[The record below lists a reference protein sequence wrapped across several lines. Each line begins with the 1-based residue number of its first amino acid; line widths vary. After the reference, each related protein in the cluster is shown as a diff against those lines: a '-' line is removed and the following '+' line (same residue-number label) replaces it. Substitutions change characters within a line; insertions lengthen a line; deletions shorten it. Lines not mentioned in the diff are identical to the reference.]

1 MKSRTNLLSLQ
12 KNIILI
18 LFNMAQIAIININD
32 LGMAMRFDAQFYQ
45 PRYLIDTSKGKW
57 LKIRDVLRKCEYGL
71 SLAMNDDKKGV
82 PMFKMDDIKDSL
94 LVDDDIRYAEVSENE
109 HRRFKCKMNDIF
121 FNRVNSEEFVGR
133 TGIFKD
139 PELDAVFASYLIRLQ
154 TNSELVL
161 PQFLNIF
168 LNSKYGQK
176 QIDRYKRR
184 AVNQANVNAQ
194 ELQEFFVPIPSIN
207 FQQKISYLVDN
218 SWQQLKQSKLLYHQ
232 AEQILLQEL
241 GLTDFM
247 PEWVAGYEIT
257 YENMLNVSRMDAD
270 YFQPRY
276 TVIEEIVKEYK
287 NGWDYLPKLIEV
299 SKEKIQIE
307 PEKEYQY
314 VELADINASIGIV
327 DSTSKIFG
335 VDLPSR
341 AQMKLK
347 KDDVVV
353 SSVEGSIDKVGLILS
368 DDENLVGSTGFHV
381 FRSKT
386 FSSEVNL
393 ILCKSPVLQYLF
405 IREASGTILTAISSN
420 SLKNIV
426 VPKLDKTVQEKIT
439 KLVQESHK
447 CVLESRQLLEQAKR
461 QVEEMIESKSN
472 LL

>member
-1 MKSRTNLLSLQ
+1 MILQTNLLSLQ
-12 KNIILI
+12 GNITLI
-18 LFNMAQIAIININD
+18 LFDMAQIAVININD

-57 LKIRDVLRKCEYGL
+57 LKIRDLLKKCEYGL
-71 SLAMNDDKKGV
+71 SLAMNDEKNGV
-82 PMFKMDDIKDSL
+82 PMFKMDDISHAF
-94 LVDDDIRYAEVSENE
+94 LVSDNVRYAEVSESE
-109 HRRFKCKMNDIF
+109 HRRFKCKVNDVF

-139 PELDAVFASYLIRLQ
+139 PDLDAVFASYLIRLQ
-154 TNSELVL
+154 PRQELAL

-168 LNSKYGQK
+168 LNSRYGQI

-194 ELQEFFVPIPSIN
+194 ELQEFFIPIPSIE
-207 FQQKISYLVDN
+207 FQQKIADLVDN
-218 SWQQLKQSKLLYHQ
+218 SWQQLRQSKFLYSQ
-232 AEQILLQEL
+232 AEKLLLQEL
-241 GLTDFM
+241 GLDDFM
-247 PEWVAGYEIT
+247 PEWVAGYET
-257 YENMLNVSRMDAD
+257 DHSNVLDVLRMDAE
-270 YFQPRY
+270 YFQPKYRI
-276 TVIEEIVKEYK
+276 IEERVKKYK

-299 SKEKIQIE
+299 SKEKIQIK

-327 DSTSKIFG
+327 NSTSKIFG
-335 VDLPSR
+335 ANLPSR
-341 AQMKLK
+341 AQMKLQ

-368 DDENLVGSTGFHV
+368 SDDNLVGSTGFHI
-381 FRSKT
+381 FRSKA

-405 IREASGTILTAISSN
+405 IRESSGTILTAISGN
-420 SLKNIV
+420 SLAHIV
-426 VPKLDKTVQEKIT
+426 VPKLDKAVQKKIT
-439 KLVQESHK
+439 KLVQESHT

-461 QVEEMIESKSN
+461 EVEEMIESKAS
-472 LL
+472 

>member
-1 MKSRTNLLSLQ
+1 
-12 KNIILI
+12 
-18 LFNMAQIAIININD
+18 MAQIAIVNIND

-45 PRYLIDTSKGKW
+45 PQYLIDTSKGKW
-57 LKIRDVLRKCEYGL
+57 LKIRDVLKKCEYGL
-71 SLAMNDDKKGV
+71 SLAMNDEEIGV
-82 PMFKMDDIKDSL
+82 PMFKMDDISHTFLFSDT
-94 LVDDDIRYAEVSENE
+94 VRYAEVSESE
-109 HRRFKCKMNDIF
+109 EKRFKCKVDDVF

-139 PELDAVFASYLIRLQ
+139 SSLNAVFASYLIRLQ
-154 TNSELVL
+154 PKKELVL

-194 ELQEFFVPIPSIN
+194 ELQEFFIPIPPTE
-207 FQQKISYLVDN
+207 FQKQIAELVDN
-218 SWQQLKQSKLLYHQ
+218 SWQQLEKSKSLYSQ
-232 AEQILLQEL
+232 AEQLLLQEL
-241 GLTDFM
+241 GLENFTA
-247 PEWVAGYEIT
+247 EWVAGYETNHNNLLDVLRI
-257 YENMLNVSRMDAD
+257 DAE
-270 YFQPRY
+270 YFQPKYRI
-276 TVIEEIVKEYK
+276 IEDRVKEYK

-299 SKEKIQIE
+299 SKEKIKIE
-307 PEKEYQY
+307 PENEYQY

-335 VDLPSR
+335 ADLPSR
-341 AQMKLK
+341 AQMKLQ

-368 DDENLVGSTGFHV
+368 EDKNLVGSTGFHI
-381 FRSKT
+381 FRSKAFT
-386 FSSEVNL
+386 PEVNL

-426 VPKLDKTVQEKIT
+426 VPKLNKAVQEKIT
-439 KLVQESHK
+439 KFVQESHK

-461 QVEEMIESKSN
+461 EVEEMIESKA
-472 LL
+472 

>member
-1 MKSRTNLLSLQ
+1 
-12 KNIILI
+12 
-18 LFNMAQIAIININD
+18 MAQIAVININD

-45 PRYLIDTSKGKW
+45 PQYLIDTSKGKW
-57 LKIRDVLRKCEYGL
+57 SKIRDVLKKCEYGL
-71 SLAMNDDKKGV
+71 SLAMNDEKIGV
-82 PMFKMDDIKDSL
+82 PMFKMDDISHTFLFSDT
-94 LVDDDIRYAEVSENE
+94 VRYAEVSESE
-109 HRRFKCKMNDIF
+109 EKRFKCKVDDVF

-139 PELDAVFASYLIRLQ
+139 SSLNAVFASYLIRLQ
-154 TNSELVL
+154 PKKELVL

-194 ELQEFFVPIPSIN
+194 ELQEFFIPIPPTE
-207 FQQKISYLVDN
+207 FQKQIAELVDN
-218 SWQQLKQSKLLYHQ
+218 SWQQLEKSKSLYFQ
-232 AEQILLQEL
+232 AEQLLLQEL
-241 GLTDFM
+241 GLEDFT
-247 PEWVAGYEIT
+247 PQWVAGYET
-257 YENMLNVSRMDAD
+257 DHDNVLDVLRIDAE
-270 YFQPRY
+270 YFQPKYRI
-276 TVIEEIVKEYK
+276 IEDRVKEYK

-299 SKEKIQIE
+299 SKEKIKIE

-335 VDLPSR
+335 ADLPSR
-341 AQMKLK
+341 AQMKLQ

-368 DDENLVGSTGFHV
+368 EDKNLVGSTGFHI
-381 FRSKT
+381 FRSKAFT
-386 FSSEVNL
+386 PEANL

-426 VPKLDKTVQEKIT
+426 VPKLDKALQEKIT

-461 QVEEMIESKSN
+461 EVEKLIEK
-472 LL
+472 

>member
-1 MKSRTNLLSLQ
+1 
-12 KNIILI
+12 
-18 LFNMAQIAIININD
+18 MAQIAIINIDD

-45 PRYLIDTSKGKW
+45 LQYLIDTSKGKW
-57 LKIRDVLRKCEYGL
+57 LKIRDVLKKCEYGL
-71 SLAMNDDKKGV
+71 SLAMNDEKNGV
-82 PMFKMDDIKDSL
+82 PMFKMDDISHTFLFSDT
-94 LVDDDIRYAEVSENE
+94 IRYAEVSESE
-109 HRRFKCKMNDIF
+109 EKRFKCKVDDVF

-139 PELDAVFASYLIRLQ
+139 SNLNAVFASYLIRLQ
-154 TNSELVL
+154 PKKELVL

-194 ELQEFFVPIPSIN
+194 ELQEFFIPIPPAE
-207 FQQKISYLVDN
+207 FQKQIAELVDN
-218 SWQQLKQSKLLYHQ
+218 SWQQLEKSKSLYSQ
-232 AEQILLQEL
+232 AEQLLLQEL
-241 GLTDFM
+241 GLEDFT
-247 PEWVAGYEIT
+247 PQWVAGYETNHDNLLEVLRI
-257 YENMLNVSRMDAD
+257 DAE
-270 YFQPRY
+270 YFQPKYRI
-276 TVIEEIVKEYK
+276 IEDKVKEYK

-307 PEKEYQY
+307 PEKEYRY
-314 VELADINASIGIV
+314 VELADINAAIGIV

-335 VDLPSR
+335 ANLPSR
-341 AQMKLK
+341 AQMKLQ

-353 SSVEGSIDKVGLILS
+353 SSVEGSIDKIGLILS
-368 DDENLVGSTGFHV
+368 DDKNLVGSTGFHI
-381 FRSKT
+381 FRPKAFT
-386 FSSEVNL
+386 PEVNL

-420 SLKNIV
+420 SLAHIV
-426 VPKLDKTVQEKIT
+426 VPKLDNAVQEKIT

-461 QVEEMIESKSN
+461 EVEEMIESKAT
-472 LL
+472 

>member
-1 MKSRTNLLSLQ
+1 
-12 KNIILI
+12 
-18 LFNMAQIAIININD
+18 MAQIAVININD

-57 LKIRDVLRKCEYGL
+57 LKIRDVLKKCEYGL
-71 SLAMNDDKKGV
+71 SLAMNDNKNGV
-82 PMFKMDDIKDSL
+82 PMFKMDDMSDAF
-94 LVDDDIRYAEVSENE
+94 LVSDNVRYAEVSESE
-109 HRRFKCKMNDIF
+109 HKHFKCKVNDVF

-133 TGIFKD
+133 TGIFKNSD
-139 PELDAVFASYLIRLQ
+139 VDAVFASYLIRLQ
-154 TNSELVL
+154 PRQELAL

-168 LNSKYGQK
+168 LNSKYGQV
-176 QIDRYKRR
+176 QVDRYKRR

-194 ELQEFFVPIPSIN
+194 ELQEFFIPIPSIE
-207 FQQKISYLVDN
+207 FQQKIADLVDN
-218 SWQQLKQSKLLYHQ
+218 SWKQLKQSKFLYSQ
-232 AEQILLQEL
+232 AQQLLLQEL
-241 GLTDFM
+241 RLDDFT
-247 PEWVAGYEIT
+247 PEWVAGYET
-257 YENMLNVSRMDAD
+257 DHSNVLDVLRMDAE
-270 YFQPRY
+270 YFQPKYRI
-276 TVIEEIVKEYK
+276 IEERVKEYK

-299 SKEKIQIE
+299 SKEKIEIE
-307 PEKEYQY
+307 PDKEYQY

-335 VDLPSR
+335 ADLPSR
-341 AQMKLK
+341 AKMKLQ

-368 DDENLVGSTGFHV
+368 EDKNLVGSTGFHI
-381 FRSKT
+381 FRSKAFT
-386 FSSEVNL
+386 PEVNL

-426 VPKLDKTVQEKIT
+426 VPKLDKAVQEKMT

-461 QVEEMIESKSN
+461 EVEEMIESKAN
-472 LL
+472 